1 MKYAFFQ
8 AALTAEGRAVVSE
21 IIEAPRT
28 QDGHTFQL
36 HELYHASLVLTA
48 RPIPDGVEVGATFDL
63 ATGEY
68 TNPEPVAMATTS
80 EEEEPGGTG
89 NGEPPPPPPKGK

>member
-8 AALTAEGRAVVSE
+8 AALTANGRAIVSE
-21 IIEAPRT
+21 IIEAPRSL
-28 QDGHTFQL
+28 DGHTFQL

-48 RPIPDGVEVGATFDL
+48 RPVPEGIEVGATLDL

-68 TNPEPVAMATTS
+68 ANPEAVEV
-80 EEEEPGGTG
+80 EE
-89 NGEPPPPPPKGK
+89 

>member
-8 AALTAEGRAVVSE
+8 AALTAEGRAIVSE

-48 RPIPDGVEVGATFDL
+48 RPIPDGVEVGATLDL

-68 TNPEPVAMATTS
+68 TNPEPAASTMSDDETPPPD
-80 EEEEPGGTG
+80 ETG
-89 NGEPPPPPPKGK
+89 HGEPPPKNP